1 MMMMMTIMIMV
12 RNCERRR
19 RTYHYDKSPFQ
30 KDAPVVKTASTDLGE
45 TSARNAVPEGPDV
58 VWQRFKERKRVLD
71 SGCPQYLQQR
81 GEINRTY
88 TGVYRSITQN
98 VFYCPIEK
106 TGSSEWRLLF
116 KNVSKHGVKVKT
128 IGSAGA
134 RFVPLEN
141 IQPYRHSPIR
151 FLFVREPYHRLVS
164 AYVDKLLSPNVIFW
178 AGFGRYIVKKFRA
191 NASRLSRKCGH
202 DVTFAEFITY
212 VIDAEKTGVRT
223 NGHFAPQFQH
233 CHLCDF
239 PYTHVGHLETLPE
252 DREFLLNA
260 MDSPVDYV
268 KDYPLENL
276 QGQVKWYIRDKEK
289 YGECI
294 TVDEALRRLWQKLKI
309 RGYLHKDIRY
319 PLTPQQSE
327 YISIRSF
334 VSIASKAMELSKKVS
349 ADVKGNRRLSLIE
362 AFQTVPDAQKRELQT
377 LFRWDF
383 ELFGYDPHPPEV
395 FNETV
400 KSTSLFDL
408 WK

>member
-1 MMMMMTIMIMV
+1 MMMTIMIMV
-12 RNCERRR
+12 SNCQRRR
-19 RTYHYDKSPFQ
+19 RTYHNDKSPFQ
-30 KDAPVVKTASTDLGE
+30 KDVPQVKTASTDSGE
-45 TSARNAVPEGPDV
+45 TSALTAVPEGPDA

-88 TGVYRSITQN
+88 TGVYKSIIQN

-106 TGSSEWRLLF
+106 TGSTEWRLLF
-116 KNVSKHGVKVKT
+116 KNVSKHGIKVKT
-128 IGSAGA
+128 IGSVGA

-178 AGFGRYIVKKFRA
+178 AGIGRYIVKKFRA

-233 CHLCDF
+233 CHVCDF

-327 YISIRSF
+327 KVSVRAF
-334 VSIASKAMELSKKVS
+334 VSITSKAMELSRKAS
-349 ADVKGNRRLSLIE
+349 ADLKGNRRLSLIE
-362 AFQTVPDAQKRELQT
+362 AFQSVPDAQKRELQT

-383 ELFGYDPHPPEV
+383 ELFGYDPYPPEV

>member
-1 MMMMMTIMIMV
+1 MVMMTIMIMV
-12 RNCERRR
+12 RNCQRCRRM
-19 RTYHYDKSPFQ
+19 YHNKKLPFQ
-30 KDAPVVKTASTDLGE
+30 KDVPLAKTASTDSGE
-45 TSARNAVPEGPDV
+45 TSARTALPEGPDA
-58 VWQRFKERKRVLD
+58 VWQMFKERKRVLD
-71 SGCPQYLQQR
+71 SGCSQYLQQR
-81 GEINRTY
+81 GEIKRWF
-88 TGVYRSITQN
+88 TGLYLSISQN

-106 TGSSEWRLLF
+106 TGSTEWRLLF
-116 KNVSKHGVKVKT
+116 KNASNHGVTVET
-128 IGSAGA
+128 IGSTP
-134 RFVPLEN
+134 FPFIPLET

-164 AYVDKLLSPNVIFW
+164 AYVDMFLSPNVDFW
-178 AGFGRYIVKKFRA
+178 SSFGRYIVNKFRA

-202 DVTFAEFITY
+202 DVTFAEFIAY

-223 NGHFAPQFQH
+223 NGHFSPQVHH
-233 CHLCDF
+233 CHVCEF
-239 PYTHVGHLETLPE
+239 PYTHLGHLETLPE

-260 MDSPVDYV
+260 MDFPVDYV
-268 KDYPLENL
+268 KDYPIENL
-276 QGQVKWYIRDKEK
+276 QRQVQWYLGEKER
-289 YGECI
+289 YRACV
-294 TVDEALRRLWQKLKI
+294 TVGEALRRLWQKLKI

-319 PLTPQQSE
+319 PLTTQQSE
-327 YISIRSF
+327 YISVRAF
-334 VSIASKAMELSKKVS
+334 VSIGSKAIELSKKVS
-349 ADVKGNRRLSLIE
+349 ADLKGNRRLSVIE

>member
-1 MMMMMTIMIMV
+1 MMMMTMLMIMV
-12 RNCERRR
+12 MNCQRHR
-19 RTYHYDKSPFQ
+19 RTYYNEKSPFQ
-30 KDAPVVKTASTDLGE
+30 KDAPVVKTASTDSGE
-45 TSARNAVPEGPDV
+45 TSARTAVPEGPDA

-81 GEINRTY
+81 GEIKRWS
-88 TGVYRSITQN
+88 TGLYLSISQK

-106 TGSSEWRLLF
+106 TGSTEWKLF
-116 KNVSKHGVKVKT
+116 FKDASNHGVTVET
-128 IGSAGA
+128 IGSKPYP
-134 RFVPLEN
+134 FIPLEN

-178 AGFGRYIVKKFRA
+178 AGIGRYIVKKFRA

-202 DVTFAEFITY
+202 DVTFAEFIIY
-212 VIDAEKTGVRT
+212 VIDAEKTGVNT
-223 NGHFAPQFQH
+223 NGHFSPQFQH

-276 QGQVKWYIRDKEK
+276 EAQVKWYIGDKEK

-327 YISIRSF
+327 NVSVRAF
-334 VSIASKAMELSKKVS
+334 VSVASKAMELSRKVS
-349 ADVKGNRRLSLIE
+349 ADLKGNRRLSLIE
-362 AFQTVPDAQKRELQT
+362 AFQSVPNAQKRELQT